1 MASLLLASGS
11 PRRKELLGQL
21 GYSFDVLSPDIEEVR
36 QSGELPAEYVKRL
49 SLQKAQA
56 GLALANDPDSTVI
69 GSDTVVVAAGE
80 VLEKPHDQ
88 AHFEQMMR
96 ALSDSQHS
104 VMTAVSIVNSHQSKT
119 IMVETKVWFRAL
131 TQQDIT
137 GYWQSGEPQ
146 DKAGG
151 YGIQGIGGRFV
162 AHIEGSYHAVVGLP
176 LMETD
181 QLLQEFFQL

>member
-1 MASLLLASGS
+1 MAWLLLASGS
-11 PRRKELLGQL
+11 PRRRELLEQL
-21 GYSFDVLSPDIEEVR
+21 GYSFEVLSPDIEEVR
-36 QSGELPAEYVKRL
+36 QTGESPSDYVQRL

-56 GLALANDPDSTVI
+56 GFELAQDPLVTVI
-69 GSDTVVVAAGE
+69 GSDTVVVAQGE
-80 VLEKPHDQ
+80 VLEKPLDE
-88 AHFEQMMR
+88 AHFELMMQK
-96 ALSDSQHS
+96 LSGAQHS
-104 VMTAVSIVNSHQSKT
+104 VMTAVSVVNGQQAQT

-131 TQQDIT
+131 SQQDIT

-162 AHIEGSYHAVVGLP
+162 ARIEGSYHAVVGLP

-181 QLLQEFFQL
+181 QLLQQFSQE